1 MINNDGILYV
11 SALLTGIKT
20 KKKTLV
26 LVKMSEV
33 LDVFSSM
40 ILNS

>member
-20 KKKTLV
+20 KKTLV